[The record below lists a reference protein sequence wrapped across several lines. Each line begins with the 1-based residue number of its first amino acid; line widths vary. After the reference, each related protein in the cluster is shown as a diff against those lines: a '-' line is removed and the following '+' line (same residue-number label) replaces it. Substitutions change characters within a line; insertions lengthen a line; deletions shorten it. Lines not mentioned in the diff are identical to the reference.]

1 MFTQTFHL
9 KNKGGKRERE
19 ERKKGNTTSTDSLWG
34 QRGLCCPNSGWCFLS
49 TLLSTT
55 LSKGLRLWTRHGRVS
70 LSPLQTN
77 GSLGSSGLH
86 SEVWANCV
94 KLGRRWELPVR
105 NTFRVRACCRAQP
118 PPPSPDDGLS
128 SFLVLKRRW
137 KLFFLEMLHKLA
149 SFVSKTIY
157 LFLASFLIFKHMQ

>member
-9 KNKGGKRERE
+9 KNKGGERERD
-19 ERKKGNTTSTDSLWG
+19 RKKGNTTSTDSLWG

-105 NTFRVRACCRAQP
+105 NTFRVKACCRER
-118 PPPSPDDGLS
+118 PPPSTACRRSPFWSEDGNL
-128 SFLVLKRRW
+128 FRHVTQPRVFCFKNYLLV
-137 KLFFLEMLHKLA
+137 FGTFE
-149 SFVSKTIY
+149 
-157 LFLASFLIFKHMQ
+157 IF